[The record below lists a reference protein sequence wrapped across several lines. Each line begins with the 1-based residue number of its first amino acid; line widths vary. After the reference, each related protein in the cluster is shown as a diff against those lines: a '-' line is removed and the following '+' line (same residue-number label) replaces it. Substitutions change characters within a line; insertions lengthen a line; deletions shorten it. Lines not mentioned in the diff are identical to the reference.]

1 MEKRLYRSKKNR
13 VFLGV
18 LGGMGEYFDVD
29 PTLLRVVYVIFLLA
43 SLGTAILLY
52 LLLALVI
59 PEEGVV

>member
-1 MEKRLYRSKKNR
+1 MERKLYRSRKNR

-29 PTLLRVVYVIFLLA
+29 PTLLRVVYIVFLLA

-59 PEEGVV
+59 PEEGGV

>member
-59 PEEGVV
+59 PEGGEV